1 MKQIYALIV
10 MLMMASVAFTGCV
23 SDDGDD
29 TDVDDTVDPVG
40 VESTSTLDDIIA
52 AGSMKCGVKTSQFGM
67 GYLDDDGTR
76 SGLDI
81 EYCRAVA
88 AAIGLNPDTD
98 IEYVLATGSNRFE
111 LLASGDID
119 VLIRTTTWT
128 TSRDA
133 DLNADFA
140 GINFYD
146 GQGMLV
152 NLDSHPGA
160 TSIMDLDNA
169 TVCVGMGTTT
179 EGNLADYFLV
189 NNLEYTAVNSADAD
203 SAKASFTNGEC
214 TAWTGDMSAMVAQKY
229 GLEQGGADFDMAIMS
244 ELMSKE
250 PLAAATRD
258 NDDDWNDVVTWVW
271 YGMLTAEELGIDSSN
286 YAAADLSNPSLNRL
300 LNSTLGLGTEANPL
314 SPTWMQSV
322 LATSGNYYEA
332 YDRSFC
338 DGAGTMSN
346 CLIERAGTQN
356 APHWQG
362 GLQYAPPMR

>member
-29 TDVDDTVDPVG
+29 TDVDDTVGPVG
-40 VESTSTLDDIIA
+40 EESTSTLDDIIA

-160 TSIMDLDNA
+160 TSIMDLNDA
-169 TVCVGMGTTT
+169 TVCVGIGTTT
-179 EGNLADYFLV
+179 EGNLADYFQV
-189 NNLEYTAVNSADAD
+189 NSLNYTAVNSADAD
-203 SAKASFTNGEC
+203 AAKASFTNGEC

-229 GLEQGGADFDMAIMS
+229 GLEQGDGQSFDMAIMS

-286 YAAADLSNPSLNRL
+286 YGAADLSNPSLNRL
-300 LNSTLGLGTEANPL
+300 LNSTLGLGTAANPL
-314 SPTWMQSV
+314 SATWMQDV

-346 CLIERAGTQN
+346 CLIERSGSKTKKNITKKMAD
-356 APHWQG
+356 
-362 GLQYAPPMR
+362 

>member
-1 MKQIYALIV
+1 M
-10 MLMMASVAFTGCV
+10 
-23 SDDGDD
+23 
-29 TDVDDTVDPVG
+29 
-40 VESTSTLDDIIA
+40 
-52 AGSMKCGVKTSQFGM
+52 
-67 GYLDDDGTR
+67 
-76 SGLDI
+76 
-81 EYCRAVA
+81 
-88 AAIGLNPDTD
+88 
-98 IEYVLATGSNRFE
+98 
-111 LLASGDID
+111 
-119 VLIRTTTWT
+119 
-128 TSRDA
+128 
-133 DLNADFA
+133 NADFA

-152 NLDSHPGA
+152 NTDAQPAS
-160 TSIMDLDNA
+160 SVMDLDGA
-169 TVCVGMGTTT
+169 TVCVGIGTTT
-179 EGNLADYFLV
+179 EGNLADYFNV
-189 NNLEYTAVNSADAD
+189 NDLDYVAVNSADAD
-203 SAKASFTNGEC
+203 AAKASFTNKEC
-214 TAWTGDMSAMVAQKY
+214 SAWTGDMSAMVAQKW
-229 GLEQGGADFDMAIMS
+229 GLEQGDGPGFNMSIMP

-338 DGAGTMSN
+338 DGDGAMSN
-346 CLIERAGTQN
+346 CLIDRAGTQN
-356 APHWQG
+356 APHWAG